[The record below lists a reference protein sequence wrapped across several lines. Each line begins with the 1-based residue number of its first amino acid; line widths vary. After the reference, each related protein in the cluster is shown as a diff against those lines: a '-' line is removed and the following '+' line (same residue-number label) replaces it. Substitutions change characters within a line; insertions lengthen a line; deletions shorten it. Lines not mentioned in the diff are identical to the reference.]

1 MKAERDDLMF
11 NSNQRG
17 ATSSKA
23 HRQRID
29 ERINELIRQ
38 RNQKLQKAY
47 TRPIIQPPT
56 NTATVP
62 RPKLNTQLRP
72 DITKKNAERDKI
84 ALKMTP
90 VWFQVDDS
98 QAALK
103 GIVYPPNTVEHRP
116 FNTVARYRMITG
128 QSNNFRQQALGVG
141 ENFTETLILMLDAFA
156 QQFGADLSFTND
168 DLPFDKS
175 AYRTI
180 CGTQA
185 RSGFKENAVL
195 QYIKPAEY
203 SYTLAPMI
211 SYLQIRPSDFVP
223 KHNIDYRK
231 SDLSE
236 PEQRGGYPFY
246 LPVGWY
252 CHRLKVDQKYPNDDV
267 WFGSANAKGEWPV
280 AFHGTHSSAVNG
292 IDQPGSLISTTQ
304 TSIARQRTMEQI
316 EPTMDQ
322 SEINLTTHCNGGAHP
337 HYTRPFC
344 LEMPD
349 KKNKTLRIVFMCR
362 AQPGKFTTHQVSAST
377 GHVWRFVDPD
387 AIRPY
392 GILIKDED
400 VHDN

>member
-180 CGTQA
+180 CGVA
-185 RSGFKENAVL
+185 
-195 QYIKPAEY
+195 
-203 SYTLAPMI
+203 
-211 SYLQIRPSDFVP
+211 
-223 KHNIDYRK
+223 
-231 SDLSE
+231 DL
-236 PEQRGGYPFY
+236 
-246 LPVGWY
+246 
-252 CHRLKVDQKYPNDDV
+252 
-267 WFGSANAKGEWPV
+267 GSAHLLAANCILTARFAVIVHLDYDKNL
-280 AFHGTHSSAVNG
+280 SASDDALKDFLLNFSHETVVTLNCLEDYLRVFS
-292 IDQPGSLISTTQ
+292 IEKSKETPNSTIINFGF
-304 TSIARQRTMEQI
+304 TSPNKNETEQI
-316 EPTMDQ
+316 
-322 SEINLTTHCNGGAHP
+322 AHN
-337 HYTRPFC
+337 F
-344 LEMPD
+344 
-349 KKNKTLRIVFMCR
+349 
-362 AQPGKFTTHQVSAST
+362 QVSYSC
-377 GHVWRFVDPD
+377 
-387 AIRPY
+387 
-392 GILIKDED
+392 
-400 VHDN
+400 

>member
-168 DLPFDKS
+168 DLP
-175 AYRTI
+175 
-180 CGTQA
+180 
-185 RSGFKENAVL
+185 
-195 QYIKPAEY
+195 
-203 SYTLAPMI
+203 
-211 SYLQIRPSDFVP
+211 
-223 KHNIDYRK
+223 
-231 SDLSE
+231 
-236 PEQRGGYPFY
+236 
-246 LPVGWY
+246 
-252 CHRLKVDQKYPNDDV
+252 LKVDQKYPNDDV